1 MSWWRCPEGR
11 GFTLVELMVAL
22 LVLTL
27 ALSALA
33 IPLAA
38 QIHARRLEDARR
50 QLDEAREALLGF
62 AVAHGR
68 LPCPAT
74 AASRGQERFASGGS
88 AADGAC
94 ETFHGGYLPAAA
106 LGLSALDAEGFAR
119 DPWGTSANRLR
130 YAVWGGDDVNG
141 IRNALT
147 RGDGMRAASLAGLG
161 AAPHYLFVCASGAR
175 ADASGCGPAASQ
187 LTRRAA
193 VVLVSPGLNAVRTP
207 PAGSDEWRNLDG
219 DAVFVSRE
227 ASMVAGEEFD
237 DLVAWLPIH
246 LVIHRMVSA
255 GRLP

>member
-1 MSWWRCPEGR
+1 MSCSRCPEPR

-22 LVLTL
+22 LVLTV

-38 QIHARRLEDARR
+38 QLHARRLEDARR
-50 QLDEAREALLGF
+50 QLDEARDALLGF

-74 AASRGQERFASGGS
+74 EASRGQEQFAAGGS

-94 ETFHGGYLPAAA
+94 ETFHGGLLPAAA
-106 LGLSALDAEGFAR
+106 LGLSPLDGEGFAR
-119 DPWGTSANRLR
+119 DPWGSRSNRLR
-130 YAVWGGDDVNG
+130 YAVWGGGEING
-141 IRNALT
+141 VRNALT
-147 RGDGMRAASLAGLG
+147 RTEGLRAASLAGLG
-161 AAPHYLFVCASGAR
+161 AAPHYLYVCASGAR
-175 ADASGCGPAASQ
+175 ADAGGCGPAASQ

-193 VVLVSPGLNAVRTP
+193 AVLVAPGANAVRAP
-207 PAGSDEWRNLDG
+207 AAGSDEARNQDG

-227 ASMVAGEEFD
+227 ASTAPEDPFD
-237 DLVAWLPIH
+237 DLVQWLPIH
-246 LVIHRMVSA
+246 LVAHRMVSA